1 MLLVAA
7 SLNSSTLKREVSF
20 PENPIKA
27 QGRSQTSGLMPGNG
41 WTCSGCGTEVFH
53 IPLSVLS
60 LGSGFL
66 CGQRCGGHRS
76 SLDIAFSETLLK
88 IFLDY
93 AYAISSYLGVNLPK
107 RAIPGK
113 KCSHS

>member
-27 QGRSQTSGLMPGNG
+27 QGRSQKSGLMPGNG
-41 WTCSGCGTEVFH
+41 WTCGGCGTEVFH

-66 CGQRCGGHRS
+66 CGQWCGG
-76 SLDIAFSETLLK
+76 AQV
-88 IFLDY
+88 FLGHCFLRN
-93 AYAISSYLGVNLPK
+93 IT
-107 RAIPGK
+107 
-113 KCSHS
+113 